1 LCFRLRPS
9 KFTFYFFTNGSSFY
23 LLYKC
28 VVAKLGSKAGNFLS
42 GKRAGEGDGE
52 TEIEG
57 RDREIDG
64 RNRKIERRD
73 RGERLTDRW

>member
-1 LCFRLRPS
+1 MTIFGRCQKIIFQ
-9 KFTFYFFTNGSSFY
+9 Y

-28 VVAKLGSKAGNFLS
+28 VVDKLGSKTGNFLT
-42 GKRAGEGDGE
+42 GKRAGEGDRE

-57 RDREIDG
+57 RAREIDG

-73 RGERLTDRW
+73 RGKRWRDRWEK

>member
-1 LCFRLRPS
+1 MS
-9 KFTFYFFTNGSSFY
+9 TTFWQATKNFEKN

-42 GKRAGEGDGE
+42 GKREGEWGEKE
-52 TEIEG
+52 TEIEGREREIDGRNWKIEG

-64 RNRKIERRD
+64 RNWKIER
-73 RGERLTDRW
+73 